1 MRDQG
6 PADPT
11 DNPFRRV
18 TDDWET
24 VVEDAHA
31 TASAYREA
39 GWTAVTVHPGDVTV
53 LTGEPRTA
61 AEQTGEYE
69 PGPRRLGFDV
79 VVPGDEFEAFR
90 DAMADRSIEA
100 CTVFAATG
108 SGIVYLVVVLEAAD
122 GETAGVVPLYYDESD
137 REALVEVARDHGLYT
152 HVRPLQDDTVV
163 TVEHEDSAPFF
174 PETAPE

>member
-1 MRDQG
+1 MHDQG

-11 DNPFRRV
+11 DNPFDRV
-18 TDDWET
+18 TNDWEA

-39 GWTAVTVHPGDVTV
+39 GWNVVTVHPGDVAV
-53 LTGEPRTA
+53 LAGEARTA
-61 AEQTGEYE
+61 AEQTGEFE
-69 PGPRRLGFDV
+69 PEPRRLGFDV

-90 DAMADRSIEA
+90 DAMADRSIEE

-108 SGIVYLVVVLEAAD
+108 SGIVYLVVVLEAGD
-122 GETAGVVPLYYDESD
+122 GETAAVVPLYYDESD
-137 REALVEVARDHGLYT
+137 REALVDIARDHGLYT
-152 HVRPLQDDTVV
+152 HVRPLQDGTVV